1 MANIH
6 SAANL
11 YVAWLATSVTV
22 DGASLSS
29 SSIAKVL
36 LARIRVAS
44 GSGAFIV
51 EVVFLEVVGWL
62 SDSHYKMLT
71 LL

>member
-36 LARIRVAS
+36 LARIRVVS
-44 GSGAFIV
+44 GSGVFVV

-62 SDSHYKMLT
+62 SLT
-71 LL
+71 LTIS